1 MKKPNVLNR
10 SMFKQGGTSAYG
22 KGITSNLVSDEQRQR
37 FNYGGRVGYKNRGYV
52 NVGYPWEYPVFPTRF
67 SSKRYIPDL
76 PQGYTPILSPG
87 KRGDPYTKIQ
97 DYGFTRDEDPQG
109 EKTDYIPISGTDP
122 RLEKLKMA
130 PKYKNL
136 DFTEQLEAEEAA
148 ALEAAETGVDPTP
161 DSGRVFEDT
170 AGDWRK
176 NIAIPGVVREEKEE
190 VISRDPDDILAEETR
205 RQQGQLPGTPEGV
218 GKEEPT
224 DILDVDRWAFLD
236 ENIAKK
242 KKLARGHALMEGA
255 AAAADFAVAA
265 TPEKRGAAVS
275 KGLRGVGT
283 IGAKYKGEAEDIKT
297 KAQILG
303 TIEDIKSEG
312 KRDLFEDRRKGYYE
326 PSLELQKEG
335 LELKKEAARLLAE
348 GKDGLSTY
356 NDILLTDSKAL
367 RDPFTKRDIIR
378 SLTGKN
384 LQVESEKNK
393 KTLNNK
399 ENEGLIFLDISGNIV
414 RNKGD
419 GTTEI
424 VDETTDEFFTWKS

>member
-10 SMFKQGGTSAYG
+10 AIFNQGGTSSYG

-37 FNYGGRVGYKNRGYV
+37 FNYGGRVGYQNRGYV
-52 NVGYPWEYPVFPTRF
+52 NYMGPTYQTTDPSKMYGQSNYLTSWPKSEEDLRTF
-67 SSKRYIPDL
+67 NKYQFDKIPRWQDVYSSVYETEDIPDIEEYGIEKPYL
-76 PQGYTPILSPG
+76 SASEEELQDIEFKQKMDERSAKVKEMRDVGLVIPGEGPTPAQEFGTPIV
-87 KRGDPYTKIQ
+87 
-97 DYGFTRDEDPQG
+97 E
-109 EKTDYIPISGTDP
+109 
-122 RLEKLKMA
+122 
-130 PKYKNL
+130 
-136 DFTEQLEAEEAA
+136 
-148 ALEAAETGVDPTP
+148 
-161 DSGRVFEDT
+161 
-170 AGDWRK
+170 
-176 NIAIPGVVREEKEE
+176 EEKE
-190 VISRDPDDILAEETR
+190 VITKAPGDHHPDMWNETVVRDDTDELD
-205 RQQGQLPGTPEGV
+205 TP
-218 GKEEPT
+218 
-224 DILDVDRWAFLD
+224 DRWAVLD
-236 ENIAKK
+236 ENMAKK

-255 AAAADFAVAA
+255 AAAADWAFADTKA
-265 TPEKRGAAVS
+265 KQGAAIS
-275 KGLRGVGT
+275 KGLRGAGT

-297 KAQILG
+297 KAKILG

-424 VDETTDEFFTWKS
+424 VDETTDEFFTWKP

>member
-10 SMFKQGGTSAYG
+10 AMFNRGGTSAYG
-22 KGITSNLVSDEQRQR
+22 RGITSNLVSDEQRQR
-37 FNYGGRVGYKNRGYV
+37 YNYGGRVGYQNRGYV
-52 NVGYPWEYPVFPTRF
+52 NIRNLPEASGGVYKIPGMPYDRIPVGYD
-67 SSKRYIPDL
+67 YI
-76 PQGYTPILSPG
+76 G
-87 KRGDPYTKIQ
+87 GDPVR
-97 DYGFTRDEDPQG
+97 DYKMVGDWYIDEQG
-109 EKTDYIPISGTDP
+109 NRVYDEEKTDFIPWKEKLGTDDV
-122 RLEKLKMA
+122 RTRTQFDE
-130 PKYKNL
+130 
-136 DFTEQLEAEEAA
+136 TQIEQYNAAQRAKKRKQAE
-148 ALEAAETGVDPTP
+148 LGIDPTP
-161 DSGRVFEDT
+161 DSGRVFDDT

-255 AAAADFAVAA
+255 AAAADWAFADTKA
-265 TPEKRGAAVS
+265 KQGAAIS
-275 KGLRGVGT
+275 KGLRGAGT

-326 PSLELQKEG
+326 PSLELEREG
-335 LELKKEAARLLAE
+335 LELKKDAARLLAE

-367 RDPFTKRDIIR
+367 RDPFTKRDMIR

>member
-10 SMFKQGGTSAYG
+10 AMFNQGGTSAYG

-37 FNYGGRVGYKNRGYV
+37 FNYGGRVGYQNRGYV
-52 NVGYPWEYPVFPTRF
+52 NYMGPTYQTTDPSKMYGQSNYLTSWPKSEEDLRTF
-67 SSKRYIPDL
+67 NKYQFDKIPRWQDVYSSVYETEDIPDIEEYGIEKPYL
-76 PQGYTPILSPG
+76 SASEEELQDIEFKQKMDERSAKVKEMRDVGLVIPGEGPTPAQEFGTPIV
-87 KRGDPYTKIQ
+87 
-97 DYGFTRDEDPQG
+97 E
-109 EKTDYIPISGTDP
+109 
-122 RLEKLKMA
+122 
-130 PKYKNL
+130 
-136 DFTEQLEAEEAA
+136 
-148 ALEAAETGVDPTP
+148 
-161 DSGRVFEDT
+161 
-170 AGDWRK
+170 
-176 NIAIPGVVREEKEE
+176 EEKE
-190 VISRDPDDILAEETR
+190 VITKAPGDHHPDMWNETVVKDDTDE
-205 RQQGQLPGTPEGV
+205 LDTPD
-218 GKEEPT
+218 K
-224 DILDVDRWAFLD
+224 WAFLD

-255 AAAADFAVAA
+255 AAAADWAFADTKA
-265 TPEKRGAAVS
+265 KQGAAIS
-275 KGLRGVGT
+275 KGLRGAGT

-297 KAQILG
+297 KAKILG

-424 VDETTDEFFTWKS
+424 VDETTDEFFTWKP